1 MANAEEGSAAPPRS
15 HRIAWLTVTI
25 SMGLFISL
33 LLAIPLAPDF
43 LAAASIGGIT
53 RGHLLVLLIHIP
65 PVAAAWLYIYK
76 GPEPK
81 Q

>member
-1 MANAEEGSAAPPRS
+1 MSNAVQDGPAQTRS

-25 SMGLFISL
+25 SMALFISL
-33 LLAIPLAPDF
+33 LLGIALAPDF
-43 LAAASIGGIT
+43 LAVASIGGVT
-53 RGHLLVLLIHIP
+53 RGHILVLLIHIP

>member
-1 MANAEEGSAAPPRS
+1 MANVVEGSAEQPRS

-25 SMGLFISL
+25 SMGLFLSL
-33 LLAIPLAPDF
+33 LLGISLAPDF
-43 LAAASIGGIT
+43 LAVASIGGIT
-53 RGHLLVLLIHIP
+53 RGHVLVLLIHIP